1 MGLSALG
8 RTVSLTTVAGITHVD
23 RKGETVLMGQGDVG
37 GEDLPLEGLALVV
50 SRAEVVD
57 ASLADGPDVVAG
69 AGKVIDAL
77 EGIADLLASQTGGV
91 IGMDRHR
98 RNDVLVGSRQFLGE
112 LGPLHVAPDLSNVGY
127 PDLTS
132 GGQTDGGIEVDDV
145 GHRVEVGVGVHQ
157 RGGQWLGQGRQ
168 ASLGQYLMDGFVHD
182 SSWSVEAFWTAS

>member
-77 EGIADLLASQTGGV
+77 EGIADLLAS
-91 IGMDRHR
+91 
-98 RNDVLVGSRQFLGE
+98 
-112 LGPLHVAPDLSNVGY
+112 
-127 PDLTS
+127 
-132 GGQTDGGIEVDDV
+132 
-145 GHRVEVGVGVHQ
+145 
-157 RGGQWLGQGRQ
+157 
-168 ASLGQYLMDGFVHD
+168 
-182 SSWSVEAFWTAS
+182 